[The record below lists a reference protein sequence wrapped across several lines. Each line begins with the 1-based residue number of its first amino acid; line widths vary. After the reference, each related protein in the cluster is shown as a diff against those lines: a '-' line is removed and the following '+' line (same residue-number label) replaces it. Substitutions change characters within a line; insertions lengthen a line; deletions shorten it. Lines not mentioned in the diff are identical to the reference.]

1 MGDKM
6 EPKKHNP
13 LFIAMAIL
21 VCLLFVLTLIVNGLA
36 GSIGITWGW
45 FLNST
50 GDISDYYFLEITP
63 AGWTFSI
70 WGIIYTWQVLFVL
83 YFMISMCV
91 RNSQGPLYL
100 SPVVITP
107 LMLGTYALN
116 LGLNTSWLFLW
127 DRQLMPVALVVIALL
142 PFTLWMALTIN
153 HRLVDQSG
161 YELKHHHRGN
171 LFAIRAIVQNG
182 LAFYATWVTIATLL
196 NFAIVL
202 TYWANVDMSVACTVS
217 LSILLV
223 EVLIYSVLENIV
235 LERYLR
241 YTYGVWLVVIFALCG
256 SLAQNWDATSRNS
269 IYSVVLLGL
278 AAVLFLL
285 KIVLSIWRAFK
296 RPLYVTD
303 LSSSKEELALA

>member
-1 MGDKM
+1 M
-6 EPKKHNP
+6 NWV
-13 LFIAMAIL
+13 LFYNYCFRKISSQCA
-21 VCLLFVLTLIVNGLA
+21 LINH
-36 GSIGITWGW
+36 
-45 FLNST
+45 
-50 GDISDYYFLEITP
+50 DEIT
-63 AGWTFSI
+63 S
-70 WGIIYTWQVLFVL
+70 L
-83 YFMISMCV
+83 IS
-91 RNSQGPLYL
+91 
-100 SPVVITP
+100 
-107 LMLGTYALN
+107 
-116 LGLNTSWLFLW
+116 SWF
-127 DRQLMPVALVVIALL
+127 AIA
-142 PFTLWMALTIN
+142 T
-153 HRLVDQSG
+153 
-161 YELKHHHRGN
+161 RGN